1 MSSSKRSAPIALHT
15 AGTKR
20 SSKAALQT
28 KQLRYAPLSQ
38 PAFAPPQMSEPR
50 DADAPSIFHMTDKIR
65 AEVIYSP
72 RNLCYT
78 CHIDSQL
85 FTSKGGEVLMA
96 TKKAAAKKPVKKAA
110 AKKKK

>member
-1 MSSSKRSAPIALHT
+1 MRETIIHNLTLNGSTRIRLLAPTDLCASPGSGLPDT
-15 AGTKR
+15 G
-20 SSKAALQT
+20 
-28 KQLRYAPLSQ
+28 
-38 PAFAPPQMSEPR
+38 
-50 DADAPSIFHMTDKIR
+50 APSIFQPANKIR

-78 CHIDSQL
+78 CHIESQL
-85 FTSKGGEVLMA
+85 FTPKGGEVLMA

>member
-1 MSSSKRSAPIALHT
+1 MPDAIIPDVTLNGSSQRLLLLPTNRSPSPGSGPRGAEAPAV
-15 AGTKR
+15 
-20 SSKAALQT
+20 
-28 KQLRYAPLSQ
+28 
-38 PAFAPPQMSEPR
+38 FAPTE
-50 DADAPSIFHMTDKIR
+50 KIR
-65 AEVIYSP
+65 TEVIYSS

-85 FTSKGGEVLMA
+85 FTPKGGEVLMA

>member
-1 MSSSKRSAPIALHT
+1 MHETIIHNLTPNGSTRIRLLAPT
-15 AGTKR
+15 D
-20 SSKAALQT
+20 
-28 KQLRYAPLSQ
+28 LRPSQ
-38 PAFAPPQMSEPR
+38 GSGLR
-50 DADAPSIFHMTDKIR
+50 DTGAPSIFQPADKIR
-65 AEVIYSP
+65 TEVIYSP

-85 FTSKGGEVLMA
+85 FTPKGGEVLMA

>member
-1 MSSSKRSAPIALHT
+1 MRETIIGNLISNGATQIRFLISSNLH
-15 AGTKR
+15 
-20 SSKAALQT
+20 
-28 KQLRYAPLSQ
+28 PSQ
-38 PAFAPPQMSEPR
+38 GSGSR
-50 DADAPSIFHMTDKIR
+50 NTGGPSIFRPADKIR
-65 AEVIYSP
+65 TEVIYSP

-85 FTSKGGEVLMA
+85 FTLKGGEVLMA

>member
-1 MSSSKRSAPIALHT
+1 MHKTIIDNLISNGATQIRFLISANLP
-15 AGTKR
+15 
-20 SSKAALQT
+20 
-28 KQLRYAPLSQ
+28 PSQ
-38 PAFAPPQMSEPR
+38 GSGSR
-50 DADAPSIFHMTDKIR
+50 DAGGPSIFRPADKIR
-65 AEVIYSP
+65 TEVIYSP

-85 FTSKGGEVLMA
+85 FTPKGGEVLMA